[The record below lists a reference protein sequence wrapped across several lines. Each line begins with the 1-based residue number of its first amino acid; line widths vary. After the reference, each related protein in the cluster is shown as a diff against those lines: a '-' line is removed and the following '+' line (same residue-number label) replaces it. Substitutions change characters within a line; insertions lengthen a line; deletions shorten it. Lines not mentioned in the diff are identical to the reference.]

1 MAEAIRRAHA
11 MVVLHAL
18 MVLRLRRVL
27 VLSMLLEVV
36 QHIGHPTARPIQ
48 PSIMPLLM
56 VLGVHAVDEA
66 HKLAAK
72 NGEEVKELTG
82 TGLGS
87 RSRFSL
93 QCRQWVE

>member
-1 MAEAIRRAHA
+1 
-11 MVVLHAL
+11 
-18 MVLRLRRVL
+18 MVLRLGRVL

-36 QHIGHPTARPIQ
+36 QHVGHPAARPIQ

-72 NGEEVKELTG
+72 KGEVKKSSPAQ
-82 TGLGS
+82 GS
-87 RSRFSL
+87 AAGVDVLFDNASSRY
-93 QCRQWVE
+93 